1 MIWPFKRDPL
11 ESDADLLVGAVN
23 NFDEFAFI
31 SHDERGLRY
40 WKSQKSEGTGSNLV
54 VELGP
59 SKKPGCSR
67 ICGIERP
74 IGKAEYRRQGSSDDI
89 AG

>member
-23 NFDEFAFI
+23 NFDEFEFI

-40 WKSQKSEGTGSNLV
+40 WKSQKSEGTGSNL
-54 VELGP
+54 E
-59 SKKPGCSR
+59 
-67 ICGIERP
+67 
-74 IGKAEYRRQGSSDDI
+74 GS
-89 AG
+89 